1 MTSGTYK
8 MEKKLDVAVAV
19 FEAIVYILKGAKKLR
34 MLKKT
39 GASSVRPSN
48 T

>member
-1 MTSGTYK
+1 

-34 MLKKT
+34 TLFGKT
-39 GASSVRPSN
+39 GTSDVKPSN